1 MCTRDAIWAAL
12 LHSARWERYYG
23 VLASRSRRLEMC
35 IRFVLLVFAMGAIT
49 SVLAEMADEVR
60 IASAAFV
67 AIVVALDFFVK
78 PSQTV
83 ATLLLI
89 RDECGRLKLAL
100 NELWRQQSS
109 MDDAEANRLLRELN
123 ANLHYI
129 TSKDPAVVNN
139 RVNEQTTDAVFEEAR
154 TGHVS

>member
-1 MCTRDAIWAAL
+1 MGTRDAIWAAL
-12 LHSARWERYYG
+12 LNSARWERYYG
-23 VLASRSRRLEMC
+23 ILASRSLRLEMC
-35 IRFVLLVFAMGAIT
+35 IRFVLFVFAMGAIT
-49 SVLAEMADEVR
+49 SVLAEMADEIR

-67 AIVVALDFFVK
+67 AIVVALDFVVK
-78 PSQTV
+78 PSQTA

-109 MDDAEANRLLRELN
+109 MDDAEASRLLRELN

>member
-1 MCTRDAIWAAL
+1 
-12 LHSARWERYYG
+12 
-23 VLASRSRRLEMC
+23 MC

-78 PSQTV
+78 PSQTA

-109 MDDAEANRLLRELN
+109 MDDAEAN
-123 ANLHYI
+123 
-129 TSKDPAVVNN
+129 NN